1 MDYAKIMKFLTSKGE
16 EQEKALDEL
25 NQKEVEFVLDRARAA
40 AKRQRM
46 GVLAMIDKES
56 ETIEYLVSILL
67 TFTSDQ
73 MAAFVA
79 GAQEII
85 AQYTPK
91 N

>member
-25 NQKEVEFVLDRARAA
+25 NQKEVEFVLDRARA